1 MRVHVSIAP
10 QPRKAKPLLIRAGA
24 LIYKRMLRFFSRFLG
39 VWAVAG
45 ALAFAVIDG
54 AKSIAASALTITPAA
69 DAWTMLGGARGD
81 GAGWPWP
88 LGQALDLLL
97 AAPVAAILAALG
109 FVLLAAGR
117 KRRRAFPGGEY
128 AT

>member
-1 MRVHVSIAP
+1 
-10 QPRKAKPLLIRAGA
+10 
-24 LIYKRMLRFFSRFLG
+24 MLRFFARFAG
-39 VWAVAG
+39 IWAIAG
-45 ALAFAVIDG
+45 ALVFAVIDG
-54 AKSIAASALTITPAA
+54 AKSIAASALILTPVA
-69 DAWTMLGGARGD
+69 DAWAMLGGARGD

-88 LGQALDLLL
+88 LGQALEFVL

-117 KRRRAFPGGEY
+117 KRHRGFSGGEY